1 MLPPEAVRIVEHH
14 LENTSIFLKLF
25 CISVCLFSAR
35 PALAC
40 EYPDEGNM
48 PLRRAVTKVR
58 MLPEI
63 EAWSAAAQK
72 AGAAVQYALL
82 LEQTRQSGGRC
93 YWTIEVRADGKT
105 WRTFYVSPDGKKLLR
120 K

>member
-1 MLPPEAVRIVEHH
+1 MFPPEAVRIVEHQ

-25 CISVCLFSAR
+25 CIGVCLFSAR

-40 EYPDEGNM
+40 DYPDEGNM

-63 EAWSAAAQK
+63 EAWSAAVQR

-82 LEQTRQSGGRC
+82 LEQTQHSGGRC

-105 WRTFYVSPDGKKLLR
+105 WRTFYVSPDGKLLR
-120 K
+120 Q

>member
-1 MLPPEAVRIVEHH
+1 MLPPEAVPTVEHH

-25 CISVCLFSAR
+25 CVSVCLFSAR

-40 EYPDEGNM
+40 EYPDEGNL

-58 MLPEI
+58 LLPEI
-63 EAWSAAAQK
+63 EAWSAAARK

-82 LEQTRQSGGRC
+82 LEQTLHSGGRC
-93 YWTIEVRADGKT
+93 YWTIEVRADGET
-105 WRTFYVSPDGKKLLR
+105 WRTFHVSPDGKKLLR

>member
-1 MLPPEAVRIVEHH
+1 
-14 LENTSIFLKLF
+14 
-25 CISVCLFSAR
+25 
-35 PALAC
+35 
-40 EYPDEGNM
+40 M

-63 EAWSAAAQK
+63 EAWSAAMQR

-82 LEQTRQSGGRC
+82 LEQTLRSGGRC

>member
-25 CISVCLFSAR
+25 CISICLFSPQ

-72 AGAAVQYALL
+72 AGAAVQYAVL
-82 LEQTRQSGGRC
+82 LEQT
-93 YWTIEVRADGKT
+93 
-105 WRTFYVSPDGKKLLR
+105 LR

>member
-14 LENTSIFLKLF
+14 LENTSIFLKFF
-25 CISVCLFSAR
+25 CVSVCLFSAR

-63 EAWSAAAQK
+63 EAWSAAVQK
-72 AGAAVQYALL
+72 ADAAVQYALL
-82 LEQTRQSGGRC
+82 LEQTLHSGGRC
-93 YWTIEVRADGKT
+93 
-105 WRTFYVSPDGKKLLR
+105 
-120 K
+120 

>member
-1 MLPPEAVRIVEHH
+1 MLSPEAVRIVEHQ

-25 CISVCLFSAR
+25 CIGVCLFSAR

-40 EYPDEGNM
+40 DYPDEGNM

-63 EAWSAAAQK
+63 EAWSAAVQRG
-72 AGAAVQYALL
+72 GAAVQYALL
-82 LEQTRQSGGRC
+82 LEQTLHSGGRC
-93 YWTIEVRADGKT
+93 YWTIEVRADGKR
-105 WRTFYVSPDGKKLLR
+105 WRTFYVSPDGKLLR
-120 K
+120 Q

>member
-1 MLPPEAVRIVEHH
+1 
-14 LENTSIFLKLF
+14 
-25 CISVCLFSAR
+25 
-35 PALAC
+35 
-40 EYPDEGNM
+40 M

-82 LEQTRQSGGRC
+82 LEQTRQSGGR
-93 YWTIEVRADGKT
+93 
-105 WRTFYVSPDGKKLLR
+105 
-120 K
+120 

>member
-40 EYPDEGNM
+40 EYPEEGNM

-63 EAWSAAAQK
+63 EAWSTATQK
-72 AGAAVQYALL
+72 ASAAVQYALL
-82 LEQTRQSGGRC
+82 LEQTLHSGGRC
-93 YWTIEVRADGKT
+93 YWTVEVRAEGKT
-105 WRTFYVSPDGKKLLR
+105 WRTFYVSPDGTKLLR

>member
-1 MLPPEAVRIVEHH
+1 MLPPEAVPVVEHQ

-25 CISVCLFSAR
+25 CIGVCLFSAR

-40 EYPDEGNM
+40 EYPDEGDM

-63 EAWSAAAQK
+63 EAWSAAARK
-72 AGAAVQYALL
+72 AGAGVQYGVM
-82 LEQTRQSGGRC
+82 LEPRWPSGGLW
-93 YWTIEVRADGKT
+93 YWTVEVRADGQ
-105 WRTFYVSPDGKKLLR
+105 
-120 K
+120 

>member
-1 MLPPEAVRIVEHH
+1 MLPPEAVRIVEHY

-48 PLRRAVTKVR
+48 PLRRALTKVR

-63 EAWSAAAQK
+63 EAWSAAVQR
-72 AGAAVQYALL
+72 AGAAGQNELL
-82 LEQTRQSGGRC
+82 LRQNGHSRGRGH
-93 YWTIEVRADGKT
+93 WAHGVA
-105 WRTFYVSPDGKKLLR
+105 S
-120 K
+120 

>member
-1 MLPPEAVRIVEHH
+1 
-14 LENTSIFLKLF
+14 
-25 CISVCLFSAR
+25 
-35 PALAC
+35 
-40 EYPDEGNM
+40 M

-63 EAWSAAAQK
+63 EAMQK

-82 LEQTRQSGGRC
+82 LEQTLRSEGRC

>member
-1 MLPPEAVRIVEHH
+1 
-14 LENTSIFLKLF
+14 
-25 CISVCLFSAR
+25 
-35 PALAC
+35 
-40 EYPDEGNM
+40 M

-63 EAWSAAAQK
+63 EAWSAAVQK

-82 LEQTRQSGGRC
+82 LEQTRHSGGRC
-93 YWTIEVRADGKT
+93 YWMLPLAQ
-105 WRTFYVSPDGKKLLR
+105 KLLR